1 VIDVVFQALA
11 QAAPDKVNGCA
22 YGTINALS
30 LAGYRKDGRRWVM
43 FSFFGGGLGG
53 NPESDGLNHGNAPIS
68 TATIPPLEILEAAY
82 PVMFTRWSLRGD
94 SGGPGA
100 HRGGLGAVYE
110 IELLEEQADVFLFG
124 ERGKFAPPGV
134 VGGGAAGKNR
144 FTYQQ
149 GSHLATPP
157 QVSKMVGISI
167 GRGERL
173 LLETPGGGGYGAARE
188 RDPEAVARD
197 VRFGFVSAE
206 AAERD
211 YGVAIR
217 ADGTLDAAATI
228 ALRQKAAE

>member
-1 VIDVVFQALA
+1 
-11 QAAPDKVNGCA
+11 
-22 YGTINALS
+22 
-30 LAGYRKDGRRWVM
+30 VM

-53 NPESDGLNHGNAPIS
+53 SPESDGLNHGNAPIS

-82 PVMFTRWSLRGD
+82 PVMFTRWALRGD

-134 VGGGAAGKNR
+134 VGGQPATKNR
-144 FTYQQ
+144 Q
-149 GSHLATPP
+149 
-157 QVSKMVGISI
+157 
-167 GRGERL
+167 
-173 LLETPGGGGYGAARE
+173 

-197 VRFGFVSAE
+197 VRFGFVSRE
-206 AAERD
+206 AAQRE
-211 YGVAIR
+211 YGVAVR
-217 ADGTLDAAATI
+217 ADGALDVPATT